1 MFEHLDLQDE
11 PYIIFDRDEFLQ
23 FLEVA
28 EGLLGRS
35 TKLIFDSLPEEVR
48 F

>member
-1 MFEHLDLQDE
+1 MFEHLDRQDE
-11 PYIIFDRDEFLQ
+11 PYITFDREEFLE

-35 TKLIFDSLPEEVR
+35 TKLIFDSLPKEVR